1 MTGKRY
7 TEQNIKE
14 MYQSSNFPIFTLD
27 HNDKFGSLGLVGVA
41 IVEIDRVCN
50 LPAIDTFLMSCRAL
64 GRSVEHVFLY
74 TICQKIYDM
83 GYSSIK
89 GIYIPTK
96 KNKQTESFY
105 IRNGFEVVIGNELFL
120 ELSLPMPKVECIEK
134 NQFKS
139 VSFKNFTE
147 ENNV

>member
-1 MTGKRY
+1 MIWVIRLLRVFT
-7 TEQNIKE
+7 
-14 MYQSSNFPIFTLD
+14 YQ
-27 HNDKFGSLGLVGVA
+27 
-41 IVEIDRVCN
+41 
-50 LPAIDTFLMSCRAL
+50 
-64 GRSVEHVFLY
+64 
-74 TICQKIYDM
+74 Q
-83 GYSSIK
+83 
-89 GIYIPTK
+89 K